1 MASRTSRNSSFESRV
16 PPALTHN
23 FSRLLFPKDFLRSNP
38 MAQTVLL
45 VTSIAGAENCATAIG
60 RQLGLAVELA
70 QNRRTALTALRR
82 REYAVM
88 VLDEGLVEADPAG
101 AEVLWQQAGLAIP
114 VQVNL
119 GISGCNRVLREVRA
133 ALQRREREVS
143 LAMRAAT
150 QLMEGEM
157 NTTITGLLLQT
168 QLALAEPSLPTHVAV
183 KLQQVVEL
191 AGALRDQLRHPP

>member
-1 MASRTSRNSSFESRV
+1 MN
-16 PPALTHN
+16 
-23 FSRLLFPKDFLRSNP
+23 
-38 MAQTVLL
+38 QTVLL
-45 VTSIAGAENCATAIG
+45 VTSIAGAENCASAIG
-60 RQLGLAVELA
+60 RQLGLTVELA
-70 QNRRTALTALRR
+70 QNRRAALAALRR

-88 VLDEGLVEADPAG
+88 VLDEGLIEADPAG
-101 AEVLWQQAGLAIP
+101 AEVLWQQAGVAIP

-133 ALQRREREVS
+133 ALQRRERELS

-150 QLMEGEM
+150 QLMEAEM

-168 QLALAEPSLPTHVAV
+168 ELALAEPTLPANVAI

-191 AGALRDQLRHPP
+191 AGALRDQLRHPPEVLN

>member
-1 MASRTSRNSSFESRV
+1 MT
-16 PPALTHN
+16 
-23 FSRLLFPKDFLRSNP
+23 
-38 MAQTVLL
+38 QTVLL
-45 VTSIAGAENCATAIG
+45 VTSIAGAENCASAIG

-70 QNRRTALTALRR
+70 QNRRAALAALRR
-82 REYAVM
+82 REYSVM
-88 VLDEGLVEADPAG
+88 VLDEGLIEADPAG

-133 ALQRREREVS
+133 ALQRRERELS

-150 QLMEGEM
+150 RLMEGEM

-168 QLALAEPSLPTHVAV
+168 QLALAEPTLPAIVAS

-191 AGALRDQLRHPP
+191 AGALRDQLRHPPEAVS

>member
-1 MASRTSRNSSFESRV
+1 MT
-16 PPALTHN
+16 
-23 FSRLLFPKDFLRSNP
+23 
-38 MAQTVLL
+38 QTVLL
-45 VTSIAGAENCATAIG
+45 VTAIAGAENCASAIG

-70 QNRRTALTALRR
+70 QNRRVALTALRR
-82 REYAVM
+82 REYSVL
-88 VLDEGLVEADPAG
+88 VLDEGLIEADPAG

-133 ALQRREREVS
+133 ALQRRERELS

-157 NTTITGLLLQT
+157 NTTLTGLLLQT
-168 QLALAEPSLPTHVAV
+168 QLALAEPTLPATVAA

-191 AGALRDQLRHPP
+191 AGTLREQLRHPPEVLS

>member
-1 MASRTSRNSSFESRV
+1 MFFQEI
-16 PPALTHN
+16 
-23 FSRLLFPKDFLRSNP
+23 P
-38 MAQTVLL
+38 MTQTVLL
-45 VTSIAGAENCATAIG
+45 VTSIAGAENCASAIG

-70 QNRRTALTALRR
+70 QNRRAALAALRR
-82 REYAVM
+82 REYSVM
-88 VLDEGLVEADPAG
+88 VLDEGLIEADPAG

-133 ALQRREREVS
+133 ALQRRERELS

-168 QLALAEPSLPTHVAV
+168 QLALAEPALPANLAA
-183 KLQQVVEL
+183 KLQQVVNL
-191 AGALRDQLRHPP
+191 AGTLRDQLRHPPEAAS

>member
-1 MASRTSRNSSFESRV
+1 
-16 PPALTHN
+16 
-23 FSRLLFPKDFLRSNP
+23 

-168 QLALAEPSLPTHVAV
+168 ELALAEPLLPSHIAA

-191 AGALRDQLRHPP
+191 AGTLRDQLRHPPEELG

>member
-1 MASRTSRNSSFESRV
+1 MT
-16 PPALTHN
+16 
-23 FSRLLFPKDFLRSNP
+23 
-38 MAQTVLL
+38 QTVLL
-45 VTSIAGAENCATAIG
+45 VTAIAGAENCASAIG

-70 QNRRTALTALRR
+70 QNRRVALAALRR
-82 REYAVM
+82 REYSVL
-88 VLDEGLVEADPAG
+88 VLDEGLIEADPAG

-133 ALQRREREVS
+133 ALQRRERELS

-157 NTTITGLLLQT
+157 NTTLTGLLLQT
-168 QLALAEPSLPTHVAV
+168 QLALAEPTLPAIVAA

-191 AGALRDQLRHPP
+191 AGTLREQLRHPPEAIG

>member
-1 MASRTSRNSSFESRV
+1 MT
-16 PPALTHN
+16 
-23 FSRLLFPKDFLRSNP
+23 
-38 MAQTVLL
+38 QTVLL

-60 RQLGLAVELA
+60 RQLGLAVDLA
-70 QNRRTALTALRR
+70 QNRRAALTALRR
-82 REYAVM
+82 REYSVM

-101 AEVLWQQAGLAIP
+101 AEVLWQQAGLAVP

-168 QLALAEPSLPTHVAV
+168 QLALAEPTLPAHIAV

-191 AGALRDQLRHPP
+191 AGTLRDQLRRPSEAHS

>member
-1 MASRTSRNSSFESRV
+1 M
-16 PPALTHN
+16 P
-23 FSRLLFPKDFLRSNP
+23 
-38 MAQTVLL
+38 QTVLL
-45 VTSIAGAENCATAIG
+45 VTAMSGAENCAAAVG
-60 RQLGLAVELA
+60 RQLGLTVEVA
-70 QNRRTALTALRR
+70 ENRRTALAALRR
-82 REYAVM
+82 REYSVM
-88 VLDEGLVEADPAG
+88 VLDDGLVEADPSG

-168 QLALAEPSLPTHVAV
+168 ELALAEPSLPAHVAV

-191 AGALRDQLRHPP
+191 AVVLRDQLRHPPVTI

>member
-1 MASRTSRNSSFESRV
+1 MT
-16 PPALTHN
+16 
-23 FSRLLFPKDFLRSNP
+23 
-38 MAQTVLL
+38 QTVLL
-45 VTSIAGAENCATAIG
+45 VTSIAGAENCASAIG

-70 QNRRTALTALRR
+70 QNRRAALAALRR
-82 REYAVM
+82 REYSVI
-88 VLDEGLVEADPAG
+88 VLDEGLIEADPAG

-133 ALQRREREVS
+133 ALQRREREMS

-168 QLALAEPSLPTHVAV
+168 QLALAEPALPANLAA
-183 KLQQVVEL
+183 KLQQVVNL
-191 AGALRDQLRHPP
+191 AGTLRDQLRHPPESVG